1 MSSNIVISAQ
11 NLRKV
16 YQIYSSPMQRLGALR
31 GVVGGLRVG
40 SLSLWIPLISRLE
53 KVKQSVLL
61 VSMVPVNQL
70 CCK

>member
-16 YQIYSSPMQRLGALR
+16 YQIYSSPMQRLGALLGYR
-31 GVVGGLRVG
+31 GLRVG